1 MKKLILI
8 LSLSLVGCEKEE
20 KTCNCGLIESDNVKD
35 YSIVVRNECSQN
47 SKKFYLTEGDYMN
60 AYPGN
65 TQCFSDVKSW

>member
-20 KTCNCGLIESDNVKD
+20 KTCNCGLIESDNIKD

-47 SKKFYLTEGDYMN
+47 SKKFYLSEGDWMN
-60 AYPGN
+60 AHPGS